1 MNGKKPNRLL
11 FLIAIA
17 SGTLL
22 NPLNSSMISMALHRI
37 QQDFHLSFTT
47 VSWLIS
53 SYYLASAIGQPVMG
67 KVGDQLGRKN
77 IFLIGLLLV
86 ALSALSAPWAP
97 TFLIL
102 ILARLIQSFGSC
114 SIYPSGMGMIREYIT
129 EKQASALAI
138 ISLFA
143 TGSAAF
149 GPTIGG
155 FLIDLGDW
163 PAIFTV
169 NIPVILIS
177 LLLGWF
183 YLPPDRDK
191 ERPSFRQTVKQLDLP
206 GILLFAASMVF
217 LLWFL
222 LSFKTQAHPL
232 SGILGILLLAGFIY
246 RELHVEKP
254 FIQLRL
260 FKTNPLL
267 SWVYLQFI
275 VLNIYNYSIFF
286 GLPTYFQEAMNL
298 DVKTSG
304 LLMLFNAGFGALI
317 YPVMGKWI
325 DRSGVKT
332 PLIISSFLMVGGA
345 LLLTFVFVHL
355 PLYGMAFALAI
366 MGLSYGITNVC
377 LQSALLMVAPPSMTS
392 LASGLF
398 QTCRYM
404 GCILSSV
411 LLGLVFGTKISPG
424 HLQWMGYALIVSS
437 LASVWMSLKF
447 NPRQD

>member
-1 MNGKKPNRLL
+1 MTSKKPNRLL

-37 QQDFHLSFTT
+37 QEDFHLSFTT

-67 KVGDQLGRKN
+67 KIGDQLGRKN
-77 IFLIGLLLV
+77 IFLIGLILV

-97 TFLIL
+97 TFFIL

-114 SIYPSGMGMIREYIT
+114 TIYPSGMGMIREHIT

-143 TGSAAF
+143 SGSAAF

-177 LLLGWF
+177 FLLGWF
-183 YLPPDRDK
+183 ILPSDPRKDRL
-191 ERPSFRQTVKQLDLP
+191 PFRQVIKQLDIP
-206 GILLFAASMVF
+206 GILFFAASMVL

-222 LSFKTQAHPL
+222 LSFKTKIHPL
-232 SGILGILLLAGFIY
+232 SGILGVILLAGFIY

-260 FKTNPLL
+260 FHTRPLL
-267 SWVYLQFI
+267 GWIYIQFI
-275 VLNIYNYSIFF
+275 VLNIYNYSLFF

-304 LLMLFNAGFGALI
+304 LLMLFNAGCSALI

-325 DRSGVKT
+325 DRSGVKI
-332 PLIISSFLMVGGA
+332 PLIVSSLLMVCGA

-355 PLYGMAFALAI
+355 PLYGMALALAI
-366 MGLSYGITNVC
+366 MGISYGISNVS
-377 LQSALLMVAPPSMTS
+377 LQSALLMVAPSSITS

-411 LLGLVFGTKISPG
+411 LLGLVFGTKISPS
-424 HLQWMGYALIVSS
+424 HLEWMGSALIIAA
-437 LASVWMSLKF
+437 LASVWMSFRFK
-447 NPRQD
+447 RA

>member
-1 MNGKKPNRLL
+1 G
-11 FLIAIA
+11 LI
-17 SGTLL
+17 
-22 NPLNSSMISMALHRI
+22 
-37 QQDFHLSFTT
+37 
-47 VSWLIS
+47 
-53 SYYLASAIGQPVMG
+53 
-67 KVGDQLGRKN
+67 
-77 IFLIGLLLV
+77 LV
-86 ALSALSAPWAP
+86 ALSALSAPWAS
-97 TFLIL
+97 TFFIL

-114 SIYPSGMGMIREYIT
+114 TIYPSGMGMIREHIT

-143 TGSAAF
+143 SGSAAF

-177 LLLGWF
+177 FLLGWF
-183 YLPPDRDK
+183 ILPSDPRKDRL
-191 ERPSFRQTVKQLDLP
+191 PFRQVIKQLDIP
-206 GILLFAASMVF
+206 GILLFAASMVL

-222 LSFKTQAHPL
+222 LSFKTKIHPL
-232 SGILGILLLAGFIY
+232 SGILGVILLAGFIY

-260 FKTNPLL
+260 FQTRPLL
-267 SWVYLQFI
+267 GWIYIQFI
-275 VLNIYNYSIFF
+275 VLNIYNYSLFF

-304 LLMLFNAGFGALI
+304 LLMLFNAGCSALI

-325 DRSGVKT
+325 DRSGVKV
-332 PLIISSFLMVGGA
+332 PLIVSSLLMVCGA

-355 PLYGMAFALAI
+355 PLYGMALALAI
-366 MGLSYGITNVC
+366 MGISYGISNVS
-377 LQSALLMVAPPSMTS
+377 LQSALLMVTPSSITS

-424 HLQWMGYALIVSS
+424 HLEWMGSALIIAA
-437 LASVWMSLKF
+437 LASVWMSFRFKHA
-447 NPRQD
+447 